1 MLSPQFD
8 FCKIAPLRSW
18 SNDATM
24 RRRESHSATSYGPLE
39 CLEDRIMPRG
49 RVPVLFRAEDPSLAP
64 YAEQL
69 AAFKAEKGVGPHD
82 TLQVVF
88 AFDA

>member
-1 MLSPQFD
+1 M
-8 FCKIAPLRSW
+8 A
-18 SNDATM
+18 
-24 RRRESHSATSYGPLE
+24 
-39 CLEDRIMPRG
+39 RG

-69 AAFKAEKGVGPHD
+69 AAFKAEKGVGTHD

-88 AFDA
+88 AFDAWSRPKKHEP

>member
-1 MLSPQFD
+1 M
-8 FCKIAPLRSW
+8 A
-18 SNDATM
+18 
-24 RRRESHSATSYGPLE
+24 RRKDLPCFRVSVTLE
-39 CLEDRIMPRG
+39 RLEDRIMPRG

-64 YAEQL
+64 YTEQL

>member
-1 MLSPQFD
+1 
-8 FCKIAPLRSW
+8 
-18 SNDATM
+18 
-24 RRRESHSATSYGPLE
+24 
-39 CLEDRIMPRG
+39 MPRG

-88 AFDA
+88 AFDADRVQKSMNPSDAASTIQPRTRE